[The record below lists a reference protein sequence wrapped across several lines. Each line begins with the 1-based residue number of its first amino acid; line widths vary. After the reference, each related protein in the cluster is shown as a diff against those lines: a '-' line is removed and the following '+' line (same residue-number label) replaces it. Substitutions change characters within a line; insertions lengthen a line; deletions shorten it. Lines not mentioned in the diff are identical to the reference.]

1 MRFVIVTRTGAAI
14 RIGGLVVLLFAWILP
29 AAARPVGYFRHLHPI
44 TRVGHGGHSWI
55 DARER
60 SAFGY
65 NDIIRTMGRGETM
78 LVFNNGNMLTLKPHT
93 TIQIMPPRSA
103 ESPLVIRIF
112 GALSGLVGRSNG
124 QLQIVSAAGNA
135 AARGTEFMVDLPT
148 DDSMRVTVAE
158 GAVDFSNPF
167 GAVTVEAGK
176 QSTARVGSAP
186 TPPTAVDVS
195 GLIQWAADITGL
207 PVEFETPF
215 ITPDPAAAAR
225 LVAQRTGP
233 ARAEPQAAPGHYQL
247 GAALYDAGEYAAA
260 AGEFQTALQLAPGT
274 ISYLVA
280 LGQARRGM
288 GDAPGAIDVL
298 QQALATAPDDPLVRS
313 ALALAYLSQVYRA
326 PATRGPATT
335 RQAAAGAST
344 AAAPHVATIALDR
357 PTAGSPAAP
366 SGTVQAVIT
375 ASERQEAAR
384 QILAPV
390 QAQPLPEAIL
400 ALVELH
406 AGHAGRAVELC
417 HDALHQQP
425 DLYQA
430 QALLALALLTENH
443 VTEAVQAARRAEQ
456 LQPASAQV
464 EGILSMALFFSG
476 ATKAATQAAGRAV
489 KINPTS
495 PFALLTMGRAYLA
508 QHRLDDALESL
519 QQAQA
524 LAPDLPVI
532 STELGTAYLRL
543 DRPQRA
549 QKAFTHALALDP
561 TSATAR
567 AGLGAA
573 LQQQGKT
580 AEARAAYDRALAQ
593 EPHNATALA
602 NLALLLIE
610 QGQLKEARARLEE
623 AVKVDPQFGIYYTRL
638 SEVSLYQQ
646 DLIGAQE
653 SARRGVEL
661 LPDSAI
667 AHYQLGRVYLEQD
680 RNVQAEQEFR
690 QAVTI
695 DPRFTPGRYALGFA
709 RERTE
714 TGFSPVPSVSSGSI
728 NVGSPRG
735 ALDIRNLQSPGANDR
750 ILAEVDDPT
759 VIRIASRSFGD
770 TQIDSA
776 VGNAGTHDVQVSHL
790 SDTNDRRKVLGIT
803 AEDDNTDGPRD
814 NSDRSLQRVSVSYGG
829 KYNDNRSRFFV
840 SAEDE
845 RQELGLNSLAFGAPD
860 TIGRSRLRF
869 PRALAGYSLHGRR
882 HRTSMLFQYLQPTS
896 KDTGAA
902 DGHIDNTD
910 FGSLDFE
917 FRHDIEFGAR
927 NLFTAGFAT
936 GHRKATTNIDQTMPF
951 LPTVLQRT
959 KIGSSLAYV
968 RDEFRP
974 TSRTR
979 FIAEMRAQRL
989 AFDSH
994 FVLSFPPDFP
1004 FPGFQ
1009 IPPFILDRNATTSKA
1024 LPTLVMDYQ
1033 PNAWSRLRFR
1043 YRSLLGTLEDF
1054 ELLSPDDDFLFS
1066 TDSPRLITFTPLTNG
1081 FGRGSSSE
1089 VEYSLVTTKGASLRL
1104 GLFEERLSNAQ
1115 EPSDSGIGALVP
1127 EARTRGARINIE
1139 GLLNRHTAMYS
1150 DLNLTSAKDLQLN
1163 QYISNV
1169 PRVFAEV
1176 GVHYL
1181 HDRGWFVQ
1189 PSAAYV
1195 SSQYT
1200 ARDFATRSGGIRFG
1214 GFGLFNLRF
1223 GKKMGLKSTIF
1234 AEIDN
1239 IFDKSYL
1246 LLEAVQ
1252 PGRRVQAGWTVR
1264 F

>member
-1 MRFVIVTRTGAAI
+1 MRFVIVIPTRVAL
-14 RIGGLVVLLFAWILP
+14 RIGGLFVLLLASILP
-29 AAARPVGYFRHLHPI
+29 VAARPVGYFKHLHPI
-44 TRVGHGGHSWI
+44 TRVGHGGHTWI

-78 LVFNNGNMLTLKPHT
+78 LVFNNGNILTLKPNT

-148 DDSMRVTVAE
+148 EDSMRVTVAE

-233 ARAEPQAAPGHYQL
+233 ARANPNVAPGHYQL

-260 AGEFQTALQLAPGT
+260 VGEFQAALQLAPGT
-274 ISYLVA
+274 ISYVVA
-280 LGQARRGM
+280 LGQARRGI

-298 QQALATAPDDPLVRS
+298 QQALAAAPDDAQVRS

-326 PATRGPATT
+326 PATHGPATT
-335 RQAAAGAST
+335 RQAAAGAATT
-344 AAAPHVATIALDR
+344 ATTHVSTIALDR
-357 PTAGSPAAP
+357 PTAESPAVP
-366 SGTVQAVIT
+366 SGMVQAVIT

-390 QAQPLPEAIL
+390 QTQPLPEAIL

-417 HDALHQQP
+417 HDALRQQP

-464 EGILSMALFFSG
+464 EGILSMTLFFSG
-476 ATKAATQAAGRAV
+476 ETKPATQAAERAV

-508 QHRLDDALESL
+508 QQRLDDALESL

-561 TSATAR
+561 ASATAR
-567 AGLGAA
+567 GGLGAA

-580 AEARAAYDRALAQ
+580 AEARAAYDRALAL

-610 QGQLKEARARLEE
+610 QGQLKEAQARLAE
-623 AVKVDPQFGIYYTRL
+623 AVKIDPQFGIYYIRL

-646 DLIGAQE
+646 DLIGARE

-661 LPDSAI
+661 LPDSAV
-667 AHYQLGRVYLEQD
+667 AHYQLGRVYLEQQ
-680 RNVQAEQEFR
+680 RIVQAEQEFR
-690 QAVTI
+690 QAVTL
-695 DPRFTPGRYALGFA
+695 DPQLATARYALGLA
-709 RERTE
+709 QEKTE
-714 TGFSPVPSVSSGSI
+714 AVLLKQAPELFGPALL
-728 NVGSPRG
+728 GSPG
-735 ALDIRNLQSPGANDR
+735 SSLVLEDTQTPGANER
-750 ILAEVDDPT
+750 IQAAIADPT
-759 VIRIASRSFGD
+759 VIRTATRSYGDNELDGRLGEDGIRDYNFSHLKTTRDRRGVFGLSGERQQDGGVRNNGDSTLDRYSAQLGRKQGDGKSGLFLMADYEAQEQGLDFRREFLRPTSRFSYRLPRLIAGYNLQTSNRSETRFLIQTSRLYQRGTDLAEPDFLSTFDDHSFD
-770 TQIDSA
+770 AEVRHDRQLTTSHFLSA
-776 VGNAGTHDVQVSHL
+776 GFGLGLRTRDAASTLPPPLPIFPPFELTVGTHARQYHGYLRDEVRL
-790 SDTNDRRKVLGIT
+790 
-803 AEDDNTDGPRD
+803 GPRWD
-814 NSDRSLQRVSVSYGG
+814 LTGEMQLEKLDYSEATNVTSPP
-829 KYNDNRSRFFV
+829 
-840 SAEDE
+840 
-845 RQELGLNSLAFGAPD
+845 LGLFTDAKSTTVGKPLFVATYRPTA
-860 TIGRSRLRF
+860 RSALRF
-869 PRALAGYSLHGRR
+869 RARR
-882 HRTSMLFQYLQPTS
+882 LFASISDFELLTPTDVFLISFEGLPQPTS
-896 KDTGAA
+896 VFVPASGRSLELEYDKTLRNASFLRIGAFDQHLSAAGLIDDPTTGLIPEARVRGIRSSYEGVIGEHLAFLLRLDLNAA
-902 DGHIDNTD
+902 RG
-910 FGSLDFE
+910 
-917 FRHDIEFGAR
+917 R
-927 NLFTAGFAT
+927 FAS
-936 GHRKATTNIDQTMPF
+936 
-951 LPTVLQRT
+951 
-959 KIGSSLAYV
+959 GSSLASAGYLPRV
-968 RDEFRP
+968 PHISALVSCQYLGRHGYFAEPSLVYQGSDRDVFGSAGTHNGGFAVCNLRIGKHQGLR
-974 TSRTR
+974 TS
-979 FIAEMRAQRL
+979 IAVELWNVLNKDYSVFDTVQARRQLRVVAAQR
-989 AFDSH
+989 F
-994 FVLSFPPDFP
+994 
-1004 FPGFQ
+1004 
-1009 IPPFILDRNATTSKA
+1009 
-1024 LPTLVMDYQ
+1024 
-1033 PNAWSRLRFR
+1033 
-1043 YRSLLGTLEDF
+1043 
-1054 ELLSPDDDFLFS
+1054 
-1066 TDSPRLITFTPLTNG
+1066 
-1081 FGRGSSSE
+1081 
-1089 VEYSLVTTKGASLRL
+1089 
-1104 GLFEERLSNAQ
+1104 
-1115 EPSDSGIGALVP
+1115 
-1127 EARTRGARINIE
+1127 
-1139 GLLNRHTAMYS
+1139 
-1150 DLNLTSAKDLQLN
+1150 
-1163 QYISNV
+1163 
-1169 PRVFAEV
+1169 
-1176 GVHYL
+1176 
-1181 HDRGWFVQ
+1181 
-1189 PSAAYV
+1189 
-1195 SSQYT
+1195 
-1200 ARDFATRSGGIRFG
+1200 
-1214 GFGLFNLRF
+1214 
-1223 GKKMGLKSTIF
+1223 
-1234 AEIDN
+1234 
-1239 IFDKSYL
+1239 
-1246 LLEAVQ
+1246 
-1252 PGRRVQAGWTVR
+1252 
-1264 F
+1264 